1 MANTP
6 LCLYRV
12 CVQVEYDL
20 PGSSQDDLIIHS
32 IERVEQSAT
41 PTSLIWYPPLVKESF
56 ILLSNDEV
64 YKPPAHSVIYPVP
77 TQYKLKLFNSTTKMC
92 RHTLLGPAFESPITR
107 YNYYSSSARVLVPPP
122 HTV

>member
-1 MANTP
+1 M
-6 LCLYRV
+6 

-20 PGSSQDDLIIHS
+20 AGSSQDDLIIHS

-64 YKPPAHSVIYPVP
+64 YIPHPP
-77 TQYKLKLFNSTTKMC
+77 TQLY
-92 RHTLLGPAFESPITR
+92 TLYLHVS
-107 YNYYSSSARVLVPPP
+107 
-122 HTV
+122 